1 MRIRMLKTAPGS
13 IDGVRITS
21 YEAGQEYD
29 LSSTPSER
37 FLASNFVSAQLA
49 EEAGGASAVA
59 VTDLSKVAS
68 ASAAEPPVPS
78 GDDAAPALEAKP
90 ARKSKAQ

>member
-29 LSSTPSER
+29 LSATPGEQ

-49 EEAGGASAVA
+49 EEAGGASAVP
-59 VTDLSKVAS
+59 VTDLSEIAG
-68 ASAAEPPVPS
+68 ASAAESPEPI
-78 GDDAAPALEAKP
+78 GDDAAPPPEAKP
-90 ARKSKAQ
+90 ARKSKVL